1 MPIKIT
7 VPASE
12 FYDPKTNRF
21 CDVKEQTLVLEHSLV
36 SLSKWERK
44 YHRPWITDGPK
55 IPEEMAYYVECMTL
69 TQNVNPLVY
78 KNLTEENYRDIYKY
92 IEDPMTASWL
102 NERGKRPSR
111 EVVTAEIIY
120 YWMIEF
126 NIPVEFQKW
135 HLNSLIM
142 LIRVINAKKAP
153 SRKMSKSEALS
164 RQRSLNE
171 ARRKAMRTRG

>member
-1 MPIKIT
+1 MPKKIV

-12 FYDPKTNRF
+12 LYDPKANRF
-21 CDVKEQTLVLEHSLV
+21 YDVKEQTLVLEHSLV

-44 YHRPWITDGPK
+44 YHRPWISDGPK
-55 IPEEMAYYVECMTL
+55 TPEELEYYVKCMTL

-78 KNLTEENYRDIYKY
+78 KNLTKENYDEIYAY
-92 IEDPMTASWL
+92 IEDPMTASWV
-102 NERGKRPSR
+102 NDKGGRPSR
-111 EVVTAEIIY
+111 EIVTAEIIY

-142 LIRVINAKKAP
+142 LIRVISAKKAP
-153 SRKMSKSEALS
+153 SRKMSKSEAMS
-164 RQRSLNE
+164 RQRDLNA
-171 ARRKAMRTRG
+171 ARRAAMRTRG